1 LVTRWELVKTFFTVG
16 LTAWGGPAIVA
27 QIRQAVVFKKRWVTE
42 EDFRESLAFCQTLP
56 GPIAVQTAGHLGWR
70 FHGGYG
76 VFLAEVSYVL
86 PCFLLMVGLS
96 WAYFRFGQLPWVE
109 GLFKGLGAAV
119 VGIVAESILSMGQAA
134 LRDRRGVLLS
144 VLAAAGFFAGWG
156 ALPVLLG
163 SALAGIPLFAWG
175 APGMQPEA
183 HGASGSAPPF
193 RPGGLVAAGLVAA
206 LFAFCVVLSGRWSP
220 SLPGLGWAMVKVNA
234 LSFGGGYT
242 SIALMYHEVVT
253 AHAWLTAKEF
263 IDGLALGQVTP
274 GPVSITA
281 TFIGY
286 RLAGAPGG
294 LFATVAVWLPSAV
307 LLTVLAPHFHHIRK
321 LRSVQ
326 CMVRGLLAAFI
337 AMLFLVLWQV
347 ATASITD
354 PATTSMSVAA
364 LLLLR
369 LKVNPLWIV
378 LGVMGLSLV
387 LFL

>member
-1 LVTRWELVKTFFTVG
+1 MVTRWDLAKTFFTIG

-27 QIRQAVVFKKRWVTE
+27 QIRQAVVLKKKWITE

-56 GPIAVQTAGHLGWR
+56 GPIAVQTAAHIGWR
-70 FHGGYG
+70 FHGGWG
-76 VFLAEVSYVL
+76 AFLVETSYVL
-86 PCFLLMVGLS
+86 PCFLLMMGLS
-96 WAYFRFGQLPWVE
+96 WAYFRFGELVWVAS
-109 GLFKGLGAAV
+109 LFKGLGAAV
-119 VGIVAESILSMGQAA
+119 VGIVAESILAMGQAA

-144 VLAAAGFFAGWG
+144 VMAAAGFFGGWG

-163 SALAGIPLFAWG
+163 SALAGLLLFGWG
-175 APGMQPEA
+175 PSAGTAPAP
-183 HGASGSAPPF
+183 GASGPAPPF

-206 LFAFCVVLSGRWSP
+206 LFAACVALSGWWSP
-220 SLPGLGWAMVKVNA
+220 ALPSLGWAMVKVNA

-253 AHAWLTAKEF
+253 THTWLSAKEF

-286 RLAGAPGG
+286 RVAGVPGG
-294 LFATVAVWLPSAV
+294 LFATVCVWLPSG
-307 LLTVLAPHFHHIRK
+307 LLLVVLAPHFDRIRK
-321 LRSVQ
+321 LRAVQ

-354 PATTSMSVAA
+354 PATASMSLVA
-364 LLLLR
+364 LVLLR
-369 LKVNPLWIV
+369 MKVSPAWVV
-378 LGVMGLSLV
+378 LGAMGVSLAGC
-387 LFL
+387 